1 MGIMQT
7 PEIITGSRKKLGVF
21 KTEKERTTTGGT
33 VEPYKYTRTSIDTTG
48 YSKGKP
54 SYDLKKESGTGDKA
68 SAPVAKE
75 SSTKKVLR
83 KDVPAVLN
91 SLRNR

>member
-33 VEPYKYTRTSIDTTG
+33 VEPYKYTRTSIDTSG

-54 SYDLKKESGTGDKA
+54 DYDLKTESGMGDKTA
-68 SAPVAKE
+68 GPVAK
-75 SSTKKVLR
+75 SNTTKKVLR
-83 KDVPAVLN
+83 KDVSSVLQ
-91 SLRNR
+91 SLRNK